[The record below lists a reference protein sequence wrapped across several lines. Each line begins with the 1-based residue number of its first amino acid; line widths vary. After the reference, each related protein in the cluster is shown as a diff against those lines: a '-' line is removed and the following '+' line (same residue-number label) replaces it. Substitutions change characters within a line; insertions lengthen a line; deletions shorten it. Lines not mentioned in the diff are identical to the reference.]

1 MEGAK
6 LFFKSM
12 YLKERK
18 LSPDVLRYIVSLSSY
33 NEEGIIEKMY
43 KEYNGQHCL
52 CVENDYHTEN
62 HYFDREKSITK
73 NEKGYVTEINIYPD
87 DEGDFRI
94 GKLGCGYQSNKPLTP
109 SRFLPEIGKLFYL
122 ERITFMGVY
131 LIGSIPKEIGNL
143 RNLTH
148 LEIVCGNDNNYY
160 IDLPKTLS
168 NLQKLECLN
177 LSYFK
182 LTSDSLNVISTL
194 TNLKRL
200 SLKCYLDK
208 FIEIPEWISNFKY
221 MEYLSLNHYFQGEI
235 PLFIKDLK
243 NLKSFTF
250 NGIKGKVPNF
260 LFSSS
265 LDALFLSSN
274 SSFFINFTEEFEKMP
289 IKYMSI
295 FNCDIIGEKPA
306 IYAGKIETKE
316 DRRLQ
321 EELWASQ
328 GGRL

>member
-6 LFFKSM
+6 LFYKSM

-18 LSPDVLRYIVSLSSY
+18 LSPDVLRYIVFLSSY
-33 NEEGIIEKMY
+33 NEEEIIEMMY

-52 CVENDYHTEN
+52 CVENDYHSEN
-62 HYFDREKSITK
+62 HYFDREKSITR
-73 NEKGYVTEINIYPD
+73 NEKGYATEINICPD
-87 DEGDFRI
+87 DEGDYKCGIR
-94 GKLGCGYQSNKPLTP
+94 GCGYQSDILLTP
-109 SRFLPEIGKLFYL
+109 SIILPEIGKFLYL
-122 ERITFMGVY
+122 EKIRFECVD

-148 LEIVCGNDNNYY
+148 LEIIGGNENNDY
-160 IDLPKTLS
+160 IDLPETLS

-177 LSYFK
+177 LSY
-182 LTSDSLNVISTL
+182 LYLNSDSLNIISTL
-194 TNLKRL
+194 TNLKELELRC
-200 SLKCYLDK
+200 SLDTN
-208 FIEIPEWISNFKY
+208 IEIPDWISNLKSL
-221 MEYLSLNHYFQGEI
+221 EYLTLNSCFQGEI

-243 NLKSFTF
+243 NLKNFTF
-250 NGIKGKVPNF
+250 NGVKGKVPNF
-260 LFSSS
+260 LFSLN

-274 SSFFINFTEEFEKMP
+274 SSFFIDFTEEFERMP

-295 FNCDIIGEKPA
+295 YNCDIIGEKPT
-306 IYAGKIETKE
+306 IYANKIETKE

>member
-18 LSPDVLRYIVSLSSY
+18 LSPDVLRYIIFLSSY
-33 NEEGIIEKMY
+33 NEKEIIEMMY

-73 NEKGYVTEINIYPD
+73 NEKGYVTEINIRPD
-87 DEGDFRI
+87 DEGDYKI
-94 GKLGCGYQSNKPLTP
+94 GKIGCGYQSDKPLTP
-109 SRFLPEIGKLFYL
+109 SRILPEIGKFLYL
-122 ERITFMGVY
+122 EKIRFVSVD

-143 RNLTH
+143 RNLKH
-148 LEIVCGNDNNYY
+148 FEIIGGYRYNDY

-194 TNLKRL
+194 TNLKGL

-208 FIEIPEWISNFKY
+208 IIEIPEWISNFKY
-221 MEYLSLNHYFQGEI
+221 MEHLTLNNNFQGEI
-235 PLFIKDLK
+235 PFFIKDLK
-243 NLKSFTF
+243 NLKSFKF
-250 NGIKGKVPNF
+250 NGVKGKVPNF
-260 LFSSS
+260 LV
-265 LDALFLSSN
+265 
-274 SSFFINFTEEFEKMP
+274 FIF
-289 IKYMSI
+289 IKYII
-295 FNCDIIGEKPA
+295 FKF
-306 IYAGKIETKE
+306 
-316 DRRLQ
+316 
-321 EELWASQ
+321 
-328 GGRL
+328 